1 MPRRKGSQMK
11 TYEKFVKK
19 IWIASL
25 VAMYGLFA
33 AIIILIA
40 TETAVTK
47 LMNMLLYVGLLLSSI
62 VAAISYKI
70 THR

>member
-1 MPRRKGSQMK
+1 MK

>member
-1 MPRRKGSQMK
+1 MK
-11 TYEKFVKK
+11 TFEEFAKR

-40 TETAVTK
+40 TETAVSK
-47 LMNMLLYVGLLLSSI
+47 LVVVLLYIGLLLSSI

-70 THR
+70 THK

>member
-1 MPRRKGSQMK
+1 MK
-11 TYEKFVKK
+11 TFEEFAKR

-33 AIIILIA
+33 TIIILIA
-40 TETAVTK
+40 TETVVSK
-47 LMNMLLYVGLLLSSI
+47 LVDMLLYIGLLLSSI

-70 THR
+70 THK

>member
-1 MPRRKGSQMK
+1 MK
-11 TYEKFVKK
+11 TFEEFAKK

-40 TETAVTK
+40 TETVVSK
-47 LMNMLLYVGLLLSSI
+47 LVDMLLYIGLLLSSI
-62 VAAISYKI
+62 VAALTLPTAKAGGFLGQR
-70 THR
+70 T

>member
-1 MPRRKGSQMK
+1 MK
-11 TYEKFVKK
+11 TFEEFAKK

-40 TETAVTK
+40 TETVVSK
-47 LMNMLLYVGLLLSSI
+47 LVDMLLYVGLLLSSI
-62 VAAISYKI
+62 VEEISYKI
-70 THR
+70 NQK